1 MKKPCAWFLGIL
13 SITVQVNGT
22 MSPGDCISGLGM
34 RNGQIDD
41 TSITAS
47 SSYNNYI
54 PSLARLRGKSS
65 WCSGPEDVAPYI
77 QIDLKK
83 EKRITE
89 IVTQG
94 SSFLVKWVEQF
105 MIKYW
110 LQNNWANYSNSEGKD
125 MIFEGNKAG
134 GSLQTSVL
142 QPSIT
147 TRKIR
152 IYPTKSPFNIFC
164 LRLELHGCDVPAVD
178 CGQLP
183 PPRNGTLSGEETT
196 FPNYVE
202 ISCDE
207 GFILRGS
214 RRRTCQANGT
224 WSGSISSCQ
233 VDGGFGEWGDWSE
246 CSLTCGI
253 GMQSRERKCDSPKP
267 QNGGKPCDGAKDMYV
282 NRKYCRKRKCSED
295 FPGYSGSGVDW
306 DTYSGLA
313 KDSESSGTGPDEWM
327 EYSGN
332 SINGYP
338 VED

>member
-1 MKKPCAWFLGIL
+1 
-13 SITVQVNGT
+13 

-125 MIFEGNKAG
+125 MVFESELTEAHQMGP
-134 GSLQTSVL
+134 L
-142 QPSIT
+142 
-147 TRKIR
+147 
-152 IYPTKSPFNIFC
+152 IY
-164 LRLELHGCDVPAVD
+164 
-178 CGQLP
+178 
-183 PPRNGTLSGEETT
+183 
-196 FPNYVE
+196 
-202 ISCDE
+202 
-207 GFILRGS
+207 
-214 RRRTCQANGT
+214 
-224 WSGSISSCQ
+224 
-233 VDGGFGEWGDWSE
+233 
-246 CSLTCGI
+246 
-253 GMQSRERKCDSPKP
+253 
-267 QNGGKPCDGAKDMYV
+267 
-282 NRKYCRKRKCSED
+282 
-295 FPGYSGSGVDW
+295 
-306 DTYSGLA
+306 TYSLRQPF
-313 KDSESSGTGPDEWM
+313 PDNI
-327 EYSGN
+327 YF
-332 SINGYP
+332 
-338 VED
+338 